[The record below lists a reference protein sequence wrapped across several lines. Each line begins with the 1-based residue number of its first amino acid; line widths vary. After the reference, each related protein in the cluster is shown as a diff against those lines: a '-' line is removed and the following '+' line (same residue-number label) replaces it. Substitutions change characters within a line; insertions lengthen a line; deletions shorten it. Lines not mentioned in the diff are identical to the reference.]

1 MTDDRTRRYKDDD
14 PDELWDDDLRIAS
27 GSDVRNEWS
36 RKDHDTQTPE
46 EEYSGHET
54 HNAGYDDDPDNGF
67 DDRDMGDDDHSM
79 DYEDVGRN
87 FEEATSGEKAGPKPK
102 RRKIFGIVDDDEGN
116 DFFDNDSDPEA
127 EPERKP
133 EPKPVK
139 LDPED
144 PDYWMD
150 EEPDFNHILPKPK
163 KVWMWWAAGVL
174 LLIAVIAGLWVWFLT
189 PYTDG
194 AVKYGYL
201 KSMERRGT
209 FVKTFEGVLI
219 PYRELGDSTPTYFEE
234 VRFSVDGDS
243 LAAHMKGMM
252 LNCIPVRLEYE
263 RYHTPLFWKGAETMV
278 IVGADTADVSKI
290 LPPDYR

>member
-1 MTDDRTRRYKDDD
+1 MTEDITRRYKEDD
-14 PDELWDDDLRIAS
+14 PDELWDDDLRIATT
-27 GSDVRNEWS
+27 SDAEDRDGE
-36 RKDHDTQTPE
+36 
-46 EEYSGHET
+46 
-54 HNAGYDDDPDNGF
+54 NAGIQ
-67 DDRDMGDDDHSM
+67 
-79 DYEDVGRN
+79 EDVGGRADIEIQEKEKKPRKKGL
-87 FEEATSGEKAGPKPK
+87 FGLTHDEEG
-102 RRKIFGIVDDDEGN
+102 D
-116 DFFDNDSDPEA
+116 DFFDNDPDPEQ
-127 EPERKP
+127 EPVEATKP
-133 EPKPVK
+133 KQVK

-150 EEPDFNHILPKPK
+150 DESDFDHIMPKPRK
-163 KVWMWWAAGVL
+163 AWIWWTAGAVTL
-174 LLIAVIAGLWVWFLT
+174 LGILVGLWVWFFT

-234 VRFSVDGDS
+234 IRFSVDGDS

-263 RYHTPLFWKGAETMV
+263 KYHTPLFWKGAETMV
-278 IVGADTADVSKI
+278 IVKADTADANKI
-290 LPPDYR
+290 LPPEYR